1 MALCPQCDHS
11 VLVHTLL
18 TDNLAAYSCGKCLG
32 TLVSLVAY
40 RAWRESAAGRDA
52 LHATPAAIA
61 DVDPPDTAGA
71 KKCPKCRSL
80 MSKYR
85 INADK
90 TNRLDYCPHCEEIW
104 LDDGEWQ
111 LVEGLVLAGDFTKV
125 FTQAWQYAVRAGLNS
140 AMEEQ
145 RLRDLLGSDYPRVVG
160 FAEWLQS
167 QPARTEIL
175 ARLAI
180 SKGSRPTKEN
190 AAPRG
195 GVRDAK
201 DS

>member
-18 TDNLAAYSCGKCLG
+18 TDDLAGYSCGKCLG

-40 RAWRESAAGRDA
+40 RVWRERS
-52 LHATPAAIA
+52 HAETLQTAPAAEPDFEAA
-61 DVDPPDTAGA
+61 DSIGA
-71 KKCPKCRSL
+71 KKCPKCRSV

-85 INADK
+85 IRSDK

-104 LDDGEWQ
+104 LDEGEWQ
-111 LVEGLVLAGDFTKV
+111 LVEGLIASGEFTKV
-125 FTQAWQYAVRAGLNS
+125 FTQTWQYAVRAGITS

-145 RLRDLLGSDYPRVVG
+145 RLRELLGADYERVTR

-167 QPARTEIL
+167 HPAKHEII
-175 ARLAI
+175 ARLAN
-180 SKGSRPTKEN
+180 RE
-190 AAPRG
+190 R
-195 GVRDAK
+195 VR
-201 DS
+201 

>member
-11 VLVHTLL
+11 VLVHTLM
-18 TDNLAAYSCGKCLG
+18 TEGLAGYSCGKCLG

-40 RAWRESAAGRDA
+40 RAWRESPARGA
-52 LHATPAAIA
+52 LPSTPTAEAEIE
-61 DVDPPDTAGA
+61 PPDSIGA

-85 INADK
+85 IRSDK

-104 LDDGEWQ
+104 LDEGEWQ
-111 LVEGLVLAGDFTKV
+111 LVESLVTSGEFTKV
-125 FTQAWQYAVRAGLNS
+125 FTQAWQFAVRAGITS

-145 RLRDLLGSDYPRVVG
+145 RLREVLGNDYQRVAQ

-167 QPARTEIL
+167 QPAKQEIL
-175 ARLAI
+175 ARLQ
-180 SKGSRPTKEN
+180 R
-190 AAPRG
+190 R
-195 GVRDAK
+195 R
-201 DS
+201 